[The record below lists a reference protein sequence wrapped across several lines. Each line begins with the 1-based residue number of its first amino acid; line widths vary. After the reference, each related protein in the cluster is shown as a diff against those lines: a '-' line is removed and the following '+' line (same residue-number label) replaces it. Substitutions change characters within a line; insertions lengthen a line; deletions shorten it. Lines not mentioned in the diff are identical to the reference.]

1 MKINCDPKSVRITA
15 GQNNRLA
22 TASITLDNA
31 FVVRNISVMNGS
43 KGIFVNMPSQKGVD
57 AEGNTKYFDT
67 AFPLS
72 KELRAELSNVVIG
85 AYQQKLAELQNSAS
99 QRDSRTARTG
109 RRLHKRNVLTTGG
122 NTMKNIRNKITF
134 KALTLREAAREK
146 ALALRAKALD
156 TTGEGYVDTAVKII
170 IAVVIGALLMAGL
183 VALFNEVIMPRV
195 NTEVTE
201 LFDAAG

>member
-1 MKINCDPKSVRITA
+1 
-15 GQNNRLA
+15 
-22 TASITLDNA
+22 
-31 FVVRNISVMNGS
+31 
-43 KGIFVNMPSQKGVD
+43 
-57 AEGNTKYFDT
+57 
-67 AFPLS
+67 
-72 KELRAELSNVVIG
+72 
-85 AYQQKLAELQNSAS
+85 
-99 QRDSRTARTG
+99 
-109 RRLHKRNVLTTGG
+109 
-122 NTMKNIRNKITF
+122 MKNIRNKLTF

-146 ALALRAKALD
+146 VLALRAKTLD

>member
-1 MKINCDPKSVRITA
+1 MKD
-15 GQNNRLA
+15 
-22 TASITLDNA
+22 
-31 FVVRNISVMNGS
+31 
-43 KGIFVNMPSQKGVD
+43 
-57 AEGNTKYFDT
+57 
-67 AFPLS
+67 
-72 KELRAELSNVVIG
+72 
-85 AYQQKLAELQNSAS
+85 
-99 QRDSRTARTG
+99 
-109 RRLHKRNVLTTGG
+109 
-122 NTMKNIRNKITF
+122 IRNKLTF

-146 ALALRAKALD
+146 ALALRAKVLD

>member
-1 MKINCDPKSVRITA
+1 MKD
-15 GQNNRLA
+15 
-22 TASITLDNA
+22 
-31 FVVRNISVMNGS
+31 
-43 KGIFVNMPSQKGVD
+43 
-57 AEGNTKYFDT
+57 
-67 AFPLS
+67 
-72 KELRAELSNVVIG
+72 
-85 AYQQKLAELQNSAS
+85 
-99 QRDSRTARTG
+99 
-109 RRLHKRNVLTTGG
+109 
-122 NTMKNIRNKITF
+122 IRNKLTF

-201 LFDAAG
+201 LFDAAGCWIVLPTAGARFPAALRFGGPEVKHDFYNYFADRGSARRNSDAVFQLRNGGRALHHGI

>member
-1 MKINCDPKSVRITA
+1 
-15 GQNNRLA
+15 
-22 TASITLDNA
+22 
-31 FVVRNISVMNGS
+31 
-43 KGIFVNMPSQKGVD
+43 
-57 AEGNTKYFDT
+57 
-67 AFPLS
+67 
-72 KELRAELSNVVIG
+72 
-85 AYQQKLAELQNSAS
+85 
-99 QRDSRTARTG
+99 
-109 RRLHKRNVLTTGG
+109 
-122 NTMKNIRNKITF
+122 MKNIRNKLTF

-201 LFDAAG
+201 LFRRRRLMDRSAHRWGAVSCRAPFRRSGGEA

>member
-1 MKINCDPKSVRITA
+1 
-15 GQNNRLA
+15 
-22 TASITLDNA
+22 
-31 FVVRNISVMNGS
+31 
-43 KGIFVNMPSQKGVD
+43 
-57 AEGNTKYFDT
+57 
-67 AFPLS
+67 
-72 KELRAELSNVVIG
+72 
-85 AYQQKLAELQNSAS
+85 
-99 QRDSRTARTG
+99 
-109 RRLHKRNVLTTGG
+109 
-122 NTMKNIRNKITF
+122 MKNIRNKLTF

-146 ALALRAKALD
+146 ALALRAKVLD

>member
-1 MKINCDPKSVRITA
+1 
-15 GQNNRLA
+15 
-22 TASITLDNA
+22 
-31 FVVRNISVMNGS
+31 
-43 KGIFVNMPSQKGVD
+43 
-57 AEGNTKYFDT
+57 
-67 AFPLS
+67 
-72 KELRAELSNVVIG
+72 
-85 AYQQKLAELQNSAS
+85 
-99 QRDSRTARTG
+99 
-109 RRLHKRNVLTTGG
+109 
-122 NTMKNIRNKITF
+122 MKNIRNKLTF

-146 ALALRAKALD
+146 ALAFKALD